1 MSCLHLITPAL
12 TDNPHGKIMD
22 HSSST
27 KYDAELQKIPH
38 YQAFPLMMPYV
49 GPHYES
55 EGHKK
60 LLLIG
65 ESFYLPPES
74 TVHKNH
80 TEWYQKNASVLNE
93 EEIRY
98 LDCRGLLE
106 NNTRHKMYHEI
117 DRCLRTC
124 LSGLKD
130 GEQATTHIA
139 YTNAFLR
146 PAAESGKSFRYCCEH
161 EETALSV
168 QVTDT
173 VVKAL
178 QPDLVIYLSI
188 CAWDY
193 AGWQVADLNPT
204 ITFDHTCHPT
214 AHFYWKRE
222 GYPRGY
228 NKFIQL
234 LKSQFIQ

>member
-1 MSCLHLITPAL
+1 
-12 TDNPHGKIMD
+12 MD
-22 HSSST
+22 HLST
-27 KYDAELQKIPH
+27 KKYDADLQKITH
-38 YQAFPLMMPYV
+38 YKAFPLMMPYV
-49 GPHYES
+49 GPSYKS
-55 EGHKK
+55 DRHKK

-74 TVHKNH
+74 TVHKNAN
-80 TEWYQKNASVLNE
+80 EWYKKNASVLNE

-106 NNTRHKMYHEI
+106 GDWVGGTGHTMYLEI

-130 GEQATTHIA
+130 NERATTHIA

-146 PAAESGKSFRYCCEH
+146 PASESGKSFKFCCEDIDRKV
-161 EETALSV
+161 SV
-168 QVTDT
+168 EVIDA

-193 AGWQVADLNPT
+193 AGWQVANLNPT

-222 GYPRGY
+222 GYPNGY

-234 LKSQFIQ
+234 LKSQFVQ